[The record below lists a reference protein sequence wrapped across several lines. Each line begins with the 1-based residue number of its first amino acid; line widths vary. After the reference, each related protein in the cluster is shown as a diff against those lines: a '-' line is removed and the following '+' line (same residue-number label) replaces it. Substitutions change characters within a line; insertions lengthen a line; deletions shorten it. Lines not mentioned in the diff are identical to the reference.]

1 MDIREINEEIKR
13 LENGATNYSAV
24 EKLALLYTVRDHLGT
39 PEEEKPVTGY
49 SYKPAPQ
56 SEFLEAVNGAPLDDV
71 FAILDEHFE
80 AIRMIYPK
88 EYTVVVKRIIESKG
102 QL

>member
-39 PEEEKPVTGY
+39 PQEDKPVTGY
-49 SYKPAPQ
+49 SYELAPQ
-56 SEFLEAVNGAPLDDV
+56 SEFMEAVNGAPLDDV

-88 EYTVVVKRIIESKG
+88 EYTVVDRRIIESKG
-102 QL
+102 QS

>member
-39 PEEEKPVTGY
+39 PKEDNPATGY
-49 SYKPAPQ
+49 SYQPAPK
-56 SEFLEAVNGAPLDDV
+56 SEFLEAVNGAPLDIV

-88 EYTVVVKRIIESKG
+88 EHTAVVRKIIESKG
-102 QL
+102 QS